1 LGYGFQS
8 ADKEVGAAKMKYYL
22 GVDLGGT
29 NIAAGVVDE
38 HFRIIAKHS
47 IPTLAGRS
55 VDEISSDLAK
65 VSRHVISQAGL
76 KVSDFTSWGIG
87 MPSCLNPK
95 TGRLVH
101 SNNMGWRNVL
111 ILDTLGK
118 YLDLPIIIENDANC
132 AALGES
138 LNGAARDFD
147 NAVLITLGTGVGG
160 GLILDRKIYSG
171 ADHMGGELG
180 HIKMV
185 CNGTTCTCGQKGCF
199 EAYASATA
207 LIRQTQEA
215 MKRNPKSIMNEL
227 SGGLD
232 KVTGRTAFDAAR
244 KGDAAALGVVD
255 QYAEYIA
262 CGLSSLITIFRPEVI
277 IIGGGISN
285 EGGYLL
291 DRINDKILVNTFGA
305 LECGVPSVIKAQ
317 LGNDAGIIGAAM
329 LELCSTMRKV

>member
-1 LGYGFQS
+1 
-8 ADKEVGAAKMKYYL
+8 MKYYL

-38 HFRIIAKHS
+38 HFRIIAKHR

-65 VSRHVISQAGL
+65 VSRHVISQTGL

-132 AALGES
+132 AALGEA
-138 LNGAARDFD
+138 LNGAARDFN

-185 CNGTTCTCGQKGCF
+185 YNGATCTCGQKGCF

-215 MKRNPKSIMNEL
+215 MKLNPESIMNEL
-227 SGGLD
+227 SGGLE

-244 KGDAAALGVVD
+244 KGDTAALCVVE

-305 LECGVPSVIKAQ
+305 LECGVPPVIKEQ

-329 LELCSTMRKV
+329 LELCSAMRKV